1 MNDDIQNLKEFYKSE
16 PIQTSKETEN
26 QIAMESANT
35 QWQKAIK
42 KIFLTQNMGYNFLNL
57 VNTVSII

>member
-1 MNDDIQNLKEFYKSE
+1 MNDDIQNLKEFYKLE

-26 QIAMESANT
+26 KIAMESANT